1 MITEARLVYMEIPDA
16 MTLSPN
22 ALQQYC
28 DPVHIWPVEDEVQI
42 FRFTFDKIIHVLP
55 ELILSAKY

>member
-1 MITEARLVYMEIPDA
+1 MEIPDA
-16 MTLSPN
+16 MTLSPD

-28 DPVHIWPVEDEVQI
+28 YPVHIWPVEDEVQI